1 MTILNKIMNKILD
14 GIKIGQQIQQEIKED
29 LAKKNIRPGLAV
41 VLVGEDAPSQLYV
54 SKKKKACQE
63 VGIDFHEYLLDV
75 DTSQEHLLETIDF
88 LNKDENV
95 DAILVQLPLPE
106 QFDTDKIIT
115 ALDPKKDVDG
125 FHKENIKNFLK
136 DKSIITPGLPLG
148 VLRLIEQT
156 KEKLGNKQ
164 AVIVSKGK
172 IFSQPMIKILADRNM
187 KVSLVKP
194 DDKNLAKLTSA
205 ADVLIV
211 SCGQPFLIKENM
223 VKQDATVIDIGINKI
238 DKDYVVGDVDYSGVF
253 DKVKFI
259 TPVPG
264 GVGPMTIAML
274 LYNTVKLAEAK

>member
-1 MTILNKIMNKILD
+1 MNKILD
-14 GIKIGQQIQQEIKED
+14 GIKIGQQIQQKIKED

-41 VLVGEDAPSQLYV
+41 ILVGEDAPSQLYV
-54 SKKKKACQE
+54 SKKKKACQD
-63 VGIDFHEYLLDV
+63 VGIDFHEYLLES

-88 LNKDENV
+88 LNKDEHIN
-95 DAILVQLPLPE
+95 AILVQLPLPK

-125 FHKENIKNFLK
+125 FHKENIKDFLK

-148 VLRLIEQT
+148 VLRLIEAT
-156 KEKLGNKQ
+156 GEHLDNKQ

-172 IFSQPMIKILADRNM
+172 IFSQPMIKILEDRHM
-187 KVSLVKP
+187 QVKLIKP
-194 DDKNLAKLTSA
+194 DDKDLKTITSK

-211 SCGQPFLIKENM
+211 SCGQAFLIKEDM
-223 VKQDATVIDIGINKI
+223 VKKDAIVIDIGINKI
-238 DKDYVVGDVDYSGVF
+238 DNDYVVGDVDYSSVF
-253 DKVKFI
+253 EKVKFI

-274 LYNTVKLAEAK
+274 LYNTVELAKTLSEAEG

>member
-172 IFSQPMIKILADRNM
+172 IFSQPMIKILEDRKM

-194 DDKNLAKLTSA
+194 
-205 ADVLIV
+205 
-211 SCGQPFLIKENM
+211 
-223 VKQDATVIDIGINKI
+223 VIDIGINKI

-274 LYNTVKLAEAK
+274 LYNTVKLAETKRDIK